1 MERLWLSVCPLR
13 RDHDEHDTRC
23 KEKKGVPEN
32 MRKTIIGVM
41 GGEIASKKDIRL
53 AYNLGVL
60 IAKEGWVLL
69 SGGRSAGIMEASS
82 KGCKE
87 HGGTTVGILPGR
99 DSSGTS
105 KYVDI
110 QILTGMGDARNY
122 INVLSSD
129 IVIACRGAA
138 GTISEIA
145 LALKN
150 KKKVI
155 LLDFDINNIFD
166 EYRDNGFL
174 LKAGS
179 PEDAIKFAKDI
190 LSASEVST

>member
-1 MERLWLSVCPLR
+1 
-13 RDHDEHDTRC
+13 
-23 KEKKGVPEN
+23 

-41 GGEIASKKDIRL
+41 GGGDANKKDIKL
-53 AYNLGVL
+53 AYDLGAL

-69 SGGRSAGIMEASS
+69 NGGRSAGIMEASS

-87 HGGTTVGILPGR
+87 HGGITVGILPGR
-99 DSSGTS
+99 DSSSTS
-105 KYVDI
+105 KYIDI

-129 IVIACRGAA
+129 VVIACKGGA

-150 KKKVI
+150 GKKVI
-155 LLDFDINNIFD
+155 LLDFDIDDTFE
-166 EYRDNGFL
+166 EYRNSGLL
-174 LKAGS
+174 LKAQS
-179 PEDAIKFAKDI
+179 PEEAIKLTKNI
-190 LSASEVST
+190 LSVSGVGN

>member
-1 MERLWLSVCPLR
+1 MR
-13 RDHDEHDTRC
+13 R
-23 KEKKGVPEN
+23 
-32 MRKTIIGVM
+32 TIIGVM
-41 GGEIASKKDIRL
+41 GGEIADKKDIKL
-53 AYNLGVL
+53 AYDLGVL

-69 SGGRSAGIMEASS
+69 NGGRSAGIMEASS

-87 HGGTTVGILPGR
+87 HGGTTVGLLPGGN
-99 DSSGTS
+99 SSGAS

-122 INVLSSD
+122 INALSSD

-138 GTISEIA
+138 GTTSEIA

-155 LLDFDINNIFD
+155 LLDFDINDIFD
-166 EYRDNGFL
+166 EYKNNGFL
-174 LKAGS
+174 LKAAS
-179 PEDAIKFAKDI
+179 PEEAIKLAKDI
-190 LSASEVST
+190 LSANTISG